1 MPNTVIGHQICL
13 KPLCLAK
20 EFVHRLAKYEEMESP
35 KSQIHFLKEK
45 KGVCVCLQIGC
56 PKVWREVFTDKE
68 NEAENAA
75 QKTAAWSGVF
85 DPL

>member
-45 KGVCVCLQIGC
+45 KGVWVL
-56 PKVWREVFTDKE
+56 TDR
-68 NEAENAA
+68 
-75 QKTAAWSGVF
+75 V
-85 DPL
+85 P

>member
-1 MPNTVIGHQICL
+1 MSEATVFVEKSLFTGLLNTRRWKVPNL
-13 KPLCLAK
+13 KSTFSRRK
-20 EFVHRLAKYEEMESP
+20 R
-35 KSQIHFLKEK
+35 
-45 KGVCVCLQIGC
+45 VCVCLQIGC

-85 DPL
+85 DLL